1 MQKAASRII
10 KRSLAMKRNKIM
22 SIPTNSTIT
31 IQGITFNGLKQ
42 VKEAVEVI
50 MRIET
55 NLSGK
60 RFFGEKEPK
69 ARIQDIHVAEL
80 FEPYPCFDSS
90 DWEFEDRDTCIF
102 CFSKKPFT
110 EEELNR
116 IASYRHIQSLPI
128 DALPALYYCG
138 QGDIMILATED

>member
-1 MQKAASRII
+1 
-10 KRSLAMKRNKIM
+10 M

-60 RFFGEKEPK
+60 RFFGE
-69 ARIQDIHVAEL
+69 
-80 FEPYPCFDSS
+80 
-90 DWEFEDRDTCIF
+90 
-102 CFSKKPFT
+102 
-110 EEELNR
+110 EELNR

-138 QGDIMILATED
+138 QGDIVILATED